1 MRILCLGLLEQ
12 RTACSPLTGP
22 RSQLPLFPLE
32 VSCPVWPF
40 LVSSPLCP
48 LPRGTSDLGAVP
60 GALWAHPLCGEKRFE
75 GSLSE
80 GWLLL

>member
-1 MRILCLGLLEQ
+1 MCTVSGPSGAANCLIALDWAQE
-12 RTACSPLTGP
+12 ASC
-22 RSQLPLFPLE
+22 LFPLE

-40 LVSSPLCP
+40 LVSSPLCS